1 MSTASTQDS
10 VFDLDGKVALV
21 TGGTSGIGRAAAEM
35 LAAHGCRVAINYA
48 ANDKRA
54 AEVEDAIEGSKAFKA
69 DISDPEVGPRLVA
82 DVVQHFGK
90 LDVLVHSAGISKR
103 DDTNPHDFDRVVKV
117 HLHSTHALLPAA
129 ADAMDDSGGGSIIV
143 LTSIANNK
151 GSATSYGAAMAGKL
165 CYSLGFAR
173 LVAKRNIR
181 VNAVA
186 AGTIFTEMV
195 NPFFKSNAARRE
207 HTEKVMPLWDK
218 REGIPEGDQ
227 VGKVILFLA
236 SDLASHLTGEE
247 IRVNGG
253 QWIAV

>member
-1 MSTASTQDS
+1 MTDL
-10 VFDLDGKVALV
+10 FNLDGKVALV

-35 LAAHGCRVAINYA
+35 LAAHGCRVGVNYA
-48 ANDKRA
+48 ANDQRA
-54 AEVEDAIEGSKAFKA
+54 AEVESAIPGSKAFKA
-69 DISDPEVGPRLVA
+69 DISDPVAAPKLIA
-82 DVVQHFGK
+82 DVVDHFGK

-103 DDTNPHDFDRVVKV
+103 DDANPDEFDRVVKV
-117 HLHSTHALLPAA
+117 HLHSTHFLLPPA
-129 ADAMDDSGGGSIIV
+129 ADAMDHEEAGGSIVV

-165 CYSLGFAR
+165 CYTLGFAR
-173 LVAKRNIR
+173 TVAPRNIR

-207 HTEKVMPLWDK
+207 HTQRVIPLWQK
-218 REGIPEGDQ
+218 RPGFPEGDQ

-247 IRVNGG
+247 VRVNGG
-253 QWIAV
+253 QWVGV